1 MGYGGCT
8 GPNTLRFCGAAHCST
23 IHSHEGDY
31 PPVRWCLG
39 LWLMYYGQV
48 LKTHTRE
55 VLYEK
60 FRTEKLLA
68 RRATRKIGEEQT
80 KKLLQGVFS
89 PPSSHPLLSTN
100 STLRSRVVIFHSDWF
115 RISSRSNLDTVTT
128 SAYLCMLTYFLRLI
142 PSSLVLGSFSLPLVY
157 LA

>member
-1 MGYGGCT
+1 
-8 GPNTLRFCGAAHCST
+8 
-23 IHSHEGDY
+23 
-31 PPVRWCLG
+31 
-39 LWLMYYGQV
+39 MYYGQV

-60 FRTEKLLA
+60 YRTEKLLA

-100 STLRSRVVIFHSDWF
+100 ATLRFRVVKFHSGWF
-115 RISSRSNLDTVTT
+115 RIWSRSKFGYRYYFPLPVY
-128 SAYLCMLTYFLRLI
+128 AYPLSLRLLVL
-142 PSSLVLGSFSLPLVY
+142 SSLVLGSFSLPLAY

>member
-1 MGYGGCT
+1 M
-8 GPNTLRFCGAAHCST
+8 H
-23 IHSHEGDY
+23 H
-31 PPVRWCLG
+31 
-39 LWLMYYGQV
+39 GQV

-80 KKLLQGVFS
+80 KKLLQGVFP

-100 STLRSRVVIFHSDWF
+100 STLRFRVVKFHSGWF
-115 RISSRSNLDTVTT
+115 RIWSRSNLDTVST
-128 SAYLCMLTYFLRLI
+128 SPYLCILTDFLYASSCYRLLFWAH
-142 PSSLVLGSFSLPLVY
+142 SHCSWLTWLVSLILISFSYSSHLVSLLPCRCCIHFPSDVWH
-157 LA
+157 

>member
-1 MGYGGCT
+1 
-8 GPNTLRFCGAAHCST
+8 
-23 IHSHEGDY
+23 
-31 PPVRWCLG
+31 
-39 LWLMYYGQV
+39 MYYGQV

-100 STLRSRVVIFHSDWF
+100 ATRRSRVVKFHSGWF
-115 RISSRSNLDTVTT
+115 RIWSRSNLDTVTT
-128 SAYLCMLTYFLRLI
+128 SPYLCMLTHFPCASSYYHLLFWVHSRYPWLTWLVRLI
-142 PSSLVLGSFSLPLVY
+142 LISFSYSIHLMSLLPCRCCIHFPSDVWH
-157 LA
+157 